1 MVLLEEEDDKNK
13 KNSIFFSFEIECES
27 GKPNSMMA
35 AAAEEWS
42 NRSIIWLPQSGN
54 IWENYTIKRIL
65 CVYISNTYGCCRCY

>member
-35 AAAEEWS
+35 AAAAEEWS
-42 NRSIIWLPQSGN
+42 SRYIIWLPQSGN
-54 IWENYTIKRIL
+54 IMGKLY
-65 CVYISNTYGCCRCY
+65 Y